1 MPHNSFL
8 HFTLTGNFAHFRMRF
23 TTTSPATH
31 LVPPRHTIAGIIGAI
46 MGLERDKIAETFD
59 PSQSKIGIEVLSH
72 LSTIKI
78 TSKLLRLK
86 GSPTLETVLGVSDHM
101 IVPFQLVKNPKYRI
115 WFSHENQNIQEQ
127 LETLLR
133 NHECVYSPALGL
145 ASLLADFSWDGEVET
160 TKLSIKQG
168 MSIQTRSVAP
178 VDFFDPYPMEENH
191 FIIDKHALHLD
202 VSRIPTGFLR
212 VVFDANGNWM
222 EGELHVPT
230 NSDLA
235 DLVELIK
242 VPSHG
247 QENVETR
254 DTHVFVW

>member
-1 MPHNSFL
+1 MPQNTFL
-8 HFTLTGNFAHFRMRF
+8 HFILTGNFAHFRMRF
-23 TTTSPATH
+23 TTTSPTTH
-31 LVPPRHTIAGIIGAI
+31 LVPPRHTVAGIIGAI
-46 MGLERDKIAETFD
+46 MGLERNKIAETFD

-115 WFSHENQNIQEQ
+115 WFSHKDQNIQEHLKQ
-127 LETLLR
+127 LLQ
-133 NHECVYSPALGL
+133 NHECTYSPALGL
-145 ASLLADFSWDGEVET
+145 ASLLADFSWGEEVET
-160 TKLSIKQG
+160 TNLSIKQG
-168 MSIQTRSVAP
+168 MSVQTRSIAP
-178 VDFFDPYPMEENH
+178 IDFFDPYPSEENH

-202 VSRIPTGFLR
+202 VKRVPTGFLR
-212 VVFDANGNWM
+212 VVFDANGNGM
-222 EGELHVPT
+222 EGELRMPVDS
-230 NSDLA
+230 NLKEM
-235 DLVELIK
+235 VELIK

-247 QENVETR
+247 QEGLDAR